1 MDNVLR
7 ETICTEINA
16 ILGDKESRNEAPK
29 TQTKKWM
36 KKTHKR
42 LSGLLSRI
50 RSETPSKINSTRK
63 IKRLQVKYER
73 SDPMLEQ
80 YKTVRLKDGG
90 GIRHID
96 VEIST
101 VVTFKEIRGTA
112 TYIYFDHDHLKT
124 VLWKTKKTN
133 CLIEF
138 VSISGQNLKDKDDL
152 WEFL

>member
-63 IKRLQVKYER
+63 IKRP
-73 SDPMLEQ
+73 DPMLEQ

-124 VLWKTKKTN
+124 VLWKTKQT
-133 CLIEF
+133 
-138 VSISGQNLKDKDDL
+138 V
-152 WEFL
+152 